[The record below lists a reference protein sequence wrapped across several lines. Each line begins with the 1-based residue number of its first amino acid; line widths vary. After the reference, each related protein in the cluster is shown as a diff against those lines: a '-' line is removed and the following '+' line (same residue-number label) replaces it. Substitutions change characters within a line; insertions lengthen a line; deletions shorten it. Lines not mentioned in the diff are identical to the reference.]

1 MNTDDLIARLA
12 HDPAAQPLRPIRI
25 GAGIVA
31 MTLACIAV
39 FLMVAGP
46 RADLVTALTTPVVA
60 MKTLLPLLLCVG
72 ALCAALR
79 LMRPE
84 AGNTLRFARM
94 GVAVALLCLALY
106 ALGFTTQPR
115 PLWFGDLSTMSVS
128 QCLGLIVLLSL
139 PALAVSFALVRKGAS
154 TAPGRSGAALGLAV
168 SAGATAGYSLYCT
181 QDNPIFFVTWYGLAI
196 LITTALGALAGN
208 RLLRW

>member
-1 MNTDDLIARLA
+1 MNTDDLIAALA
-12 HDPAAQPLRPIRI
+12 HDPATQPLRPARI

-31 MTLACIAV
+31 MTMGCVAL
-39 FLMVAGP
+39 FLTVAGP
-46 RADLVTALTTPVVA
+46 RADLATALTTPMVA
-60 MKTLLPLLLCVG
+60 TKTVLPLLLWGG
-72 ALCAALR
+72 ALFAALR

-84 AGNTLRFARM
+84 AGDSIRFTRT
-94 GVAVALLCLALY
+94 GVAVAVLCLALY

-115 PLWFGDLSTMSVS
+115 PLWFGDLSPMSVS

-139 PALAVSFALVRKGAS
+139 PALAGSFALARKGAS
-154 TAPGRSGAALGLAV
+154 TAPLRSGAALGLAV

-196 LITTALGALAGN
+196 VITTALGAVIGA
-208 RLLRW
+208 RVLRW

>member
-31 MTLACIAV
+31 MTVACVAV

-46 RADLVTALTTPVVA
+46 RADLVTALTTPMVA
-60 MKTLLPLLLCVG
+60 VKTLLPLLLCAG
-72 ALCAALR
+72 ALLAALR

-84 AGNTLRFARM
+84 AGDRVRFARI
-94 GVAVALLCLALY
+94 GVAVAVLGLALY
-106 ALGFTTQPR
+106 ALGFMTQPR
-115 PLWFGDLSTMSVS
+115 PLWFGDLSPVSVG
-128 QCLGLIVLLSL
+128 QCLGLILLLAL
-139 PALAVSFALVRKGAS
+139 PALAGSFALARKGAS
-154 TAPGRSGAALGLAV
+154 TAPLRSGAALGLAV

-196 LITTALGALAGN
+196 LITTALGAVAGA

>member
-31 MTLACIAV
+31 LTMACVAV

-46 RADLVTALTTPVVA
+46 RADLVSALTTPVVA
-60 MKTLLPLLLCVG
+60 TKTLLPLLLCAA
-72 ALCAALR
+72 ALFAALR

-84 AGNTLRFARM
+84 AGTGFRFARS
-94 GVAVALLCLALY
+94 GVAVVVPCLALY
-106 ALGFTTQPR
+106 ALGFTTQAR
-115 PLWFGDLSTMSVS
+115 PLWFGDLTPMSVS
-128 QCLGLIVLLSL
+128 QCLGLILLLSL
-139 PALAVSFALVRKGAS
+139 PALALSLVLVRQGAS
-154 TAPGRSGAALGLAV
+154 TAPRRSGAALGLAV

-196 LITTALGALAGN
+196 LITTALGALAGA

>member
-1 MNTDDLIARLA
+1 MNTDDLIAAFA
-12 HDPAAQPLRPIRI
+12 HDPATQPLRPARI

-31 MTLACIAV
+31 MTLGCVAL
-39 FLMVAGP
+39 FLTVAGP

-60 MKTLLPLLLCVG
+60 TKTLLPLLLWGG
-72 ALCAALR
+72 ALFAALR

-84 AGNTLRFARM
+84 AGDNIRFTRT
-94 GVAVALLCLALY
+94 GVAVAALCLALY
-106 ALGFTTQPR
+106 AFGFTTQPR
-115 PLWFGDLSTMSVS
+115 PLWFGDLSPMSVS

-154 TAPGRSGAALGLAV
+154 TAPARSGAALGLAV

-196 LITTALGALAGN
+196 VITTALGAVIGA
-208 RLLRW
+208 RVLRW